1 MWVATT
7 KGEGILFMVL
17 ALLMLGTWPALFNLV
32 ERRGRLPTHTCA
44 PAFPC
49 WVLQLCL
56 NEQRAMQAAC
66 PVICMA
72 ASHTRLTGMTPLCWL
87 LSLHRG

>member
-1 MWVATT
+1 MWVAST

-44 PAFPC
+44 
-49 WVLQLCL
+49 LLCL
-56 NEQRAMQAAC
+56 CTCLA
-66 PVICMA
+66 
-72 ASHTRLTGMTPLCWL
+72 HTTEFY
-87 LSLHRG
+87 H

>member
-1 MWVATT
+1 MWVAST

-44 PAFPC
+44 LA
-49 WVLQLCL
+49 CL
-56 NEQRAMQAAC
+56 AA
-66 PVICMA
+66 VSMW
-72 ASHTRLTGMTPLCWL
+72 R
-87 LSLHRG
+87 